1 MYNRAH
7 TDGGDVGW
15 SFMAATKKRGVSSVL
30 DVEMVNQLLAES
42 VPFNRVLGPRVE
54 SVAPERVTVILP
66 ESPERLNHVGTTHAV
81 AQFGLGEVTSGT
93 MTVVAF
99 NDLQARGF
107 APVVTSAS
115 VTYHK
120 PARGQLRGEATLGAD
135 EQARIRSEIAAG
147 ARPRFAIDVRLT
159 DQAGTLTTE
168 LRFEWT
174 LLTPRAAKD

>member
-1 MYNRAH
+1 
-7 TDGGDVGW
+7 
-15 SFMAATKKRGVSSVL
+15 VL
-30 DVEMVNQLLAES
+30 DAEAINQLLADT

-54 SVAPERVTVILP
+54 SAAPEHVTVLLP

-93 MTVVAF
+93 MTLMAF
-99 NDLQARGF
+99 SDLQRQGY

-120 PARGQLRGEATLGAD
+120 PARGELRGEASLPAE

-147 ARPRFAIDVRLT
+147 GRPRFAITVQVFDR
-159 DQAGTLTTE
+159 QATLTTE

-174 LLTPRAAKD
+174 LLTPRVVKG